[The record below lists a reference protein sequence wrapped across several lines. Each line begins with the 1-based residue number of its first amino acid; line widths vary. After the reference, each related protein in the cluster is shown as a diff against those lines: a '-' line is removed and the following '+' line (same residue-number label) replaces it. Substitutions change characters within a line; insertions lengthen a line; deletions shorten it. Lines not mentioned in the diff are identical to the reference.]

1 MWKGET
7 SMNFESRNPATGE
20 LLGVHPE
27 HDKAEIEVR
36 LQRAWDGWRRWSRTS
51 LRERIAF
58 LIRLAELLEE
68 RGEKRLEPYA
78 RLTPAEMGKP
88 LADSIFEIKKSAWTA
103 RHLAETG
110 EVYLKPQPVAGIP
123 AEIVYESLEP
133 IFSVQPWN
141 VPFWQVLRFFNT
153 TALVGN
159 TALIKH
165 AESVQV
171 CAEALET
178 LVRDAG
184 APKGLYVNL
193 AIPVE
198 ACAAV
203 IADPRVRAAT
213 VTDSVRA
220 GRAVAA
226 EAAQVGKRAVLEL
239 GGSDPFI
246 VLEDADLAKAVQLAV
261 TSRYFNNS
269 EGCICAKR
277 FLVAESLFDDFTK
290 AFVEQSKALPMGD
303 PMKEG
308 IKVGPL
314 ALARARKNLHRQV
327 LDAVKAGARILTGGQ
342 IPAGPG
348 NFYPPTVLVGLPPE
362 AAIAKEEFFGPVT
375 MIFPFKTDDEAIHLA
390 NITDFG
396 LSAAVWSRDLVRARR
411 VAGEIESGMIFINDF
426 TRSDPRAPFG
436 GFKASGYGRELG
448 APGARELTN
457 PKLIWQGA

>member
-1 MWKGET
+1 
-7 SMNFESRNPATGE
+7 MNFESHNPATGE
-20 LLGVHPE
+20 LLGTYPE
-27 HDKAEIEVR
+27 HSKAEIEAR
-36 LQRAWDGWRRWSRTS
+36 LQCAWDGWRRWSRTP
-51 LRERIAF
+51 LQERIAF

-68 RGEKRLEPYA
+68 RAETYGRLI
-78 RLTPAEMGKP
+78 TAEMGKP
-88 LADSIFEIKKSAWTA
+88 LADSIFEIKKCAWSA
-103 RHLAETG
+103 RHLAEM
-110 EVYLKPQPVAGIP
+110 EEAYLKPQPILGLP
-123 AEIVYESLEP
+123 AEIIYESIGP

-165 AESVQV
+165 AETVQG

-184 APKGLYVNL
+184 GPEGLYVNL

-203 IADPRVRAAT
+203 IADSRVRAAT
-213 VTDSVRA
+213 VTGSVRA
-220 GRAVAA
+220 GRAVAE
-226 EAAQVGKRAVLEL
+226 EAARAGKRVVLEL

-277 FLVAESLFDDFTK
+277 FLVAESLFDDFTR

-308 IKVGPL
+308 IKLGPL
-314 ALARARKNLHRQV
+314 ATSRARNNLHRQV
-327 LDAVKAGARILTGGQ
+327 LDAVKAGARVLIGGE

-348 NFYPPTVLVGLPPE
+348 SFYPPTVLVGMPPE
-362 AAIAKEEFFGPVT
+362 AAIAKEEFFGPVA
-375 MIFPFKTDDEAIHLA
+375 MIFPFKTEDEAIHIA

-396 LSAAVWSRDLVRARR
+396 LSAAVWSRDLVKARR
-411 VAGEIESGMIFINDF
+411 VAGQIESGMVFINDF

-436 GFKASGYGRELG
+436 GFKSSGYGRELG
-448 APGARELTN
+448 APGAVELTN
-457 PKLIWQGA
+457 PKLIW

>member
-1 MWKGET
+1 VERT
-7 SMNFESRNPATGE
+7 
-20 LLGVHPE
+20 LLAG
-27 HDKAEIEVR
+27 AAL
-36 LQRAWDGWRRWSRTS
+36 LQHHSLCRQYRDHQARR
-51 LRERIAF
+51 
-58 LIRLAELLEE
+58 
-68 RGEKRLEPYA
+68 
-78 RLTPAEMGKP
+78 
-88 LADSIFEIKKSAWTA
+88 
-103 RHLAETG
+103 
-110 EVYLKPQPVAGIP
+110 
-123 AEIVYESLEP
+123 IV
-133 IFSVQPWN
+133 Q
-141 VPFWQVLRFFNT
+141 
-153 TALVGN
+153 G
-159 TALIKH
+159 
-165 AESVQV
+165 

-184 APKGLYVNL
+184 GPEGLYVNL
-193 AIPVE
+193 AIQVE
-198 ACAAV
+198 ACADV
-203 IADPRVRAAT
+203 IADPRVRAVT
-213 VTDSVRA
+213 VTGSVRA

-226 EAAQVGKRAVLEL
+226 EAAQAGKRAVLEL

-246 VLEDADLAKAVQLAV
+246 VLEDADLAKAVQLGV

-308 IKVGPL
+308 IKLGPL
-314 ALARARKNLHRQV
+314 ATSGARKNLHRQV
-327 LDAVKAGARILTGGQ
+327 LDAVKVGARILTGGE

-362 AAIAKEEFFGPVT
+362 AAIAKEEFFGPVA
-375 MIFPFKTDDEAIHLA
+375 MIFPFKTDDEAIRLA

-411 VAGEIESGMIFINDF
+411 VAGEIESGMVFINDF

-448 APGARELTN
+448 APGARDLTN

>member
-1 MWKGET
+1 
-7 SMNFESRNPATGE
+7 MNFESRNPATGE
-20 LLGVHPE
+20 LLGTYPE
-27 HDKAEIEVR
+27 HNKAEIEVR
-36 LQRAWDGWRRWSRTS
+36 LQRAWDGWRHWSRTPQQ
-51 LRERIAF
+51 ERIAF
-58 LIRLAELLEE
+58 LTRLAELLEE
-68 RGEKRLEPYA
+68 RAETYGRLI
-78 RLTPAEMGKP
+78 TAEMGKQQ
-88 LADSIFEIKKSAWTA
+88 ADSIFEIKKSSWAA

-110 EVYLKPQPVAGIP
+110 EAYLKPQPVSGVP
-123 AEIVYESLEP
+123 AQIVYESVGP

-153 TALVGN
+153 TDLVGN
-159 TALIKH
+159 TALIRH
-165 AESVQV
+165 AQSVQG

-178 LVRDAG
+178 LGRDAG
-184 APKGLYVNL
+184 GPEGLYVNL

-213 VTDSVRA
+213 ATASVRT
-220 GRAVAA
+220 GRAVAE
-226 EAAQVGKRAVLEL
+226 EAARAGKRVVLEL

-277 FLVAESLFDDFTK
+277 FLVAEPLFNDFTK

-308 IKVGPL
+308 IKIGPL
-314 ALARARKNLHRQV
+314 ATSGSRKNLHRHV
-327 LDAVKAGARILTGGQ
+327 LDAVKAGARILTGGE

-362 AAIAKEEFFGPVT
+362 AAIANEEFFGPVAL
-375 MIFPFKTDDEAIHLA
+375 IFPFKEQDEA
-390 NITDFG
+390 
-396 LSAAVWSRDLVRARR
+396 
-411 VAGEIESGMIFINDF
+411 
-426 TRSDPRAPFG
+426 
-436 GFKASGYGRELG
+436 
-448 APGARELTN
+448 N
-457 PKLIWQGA
+457 PNRK

>member
-1 MWKGET
+1 
-7 SMNFESRNPATGE
+7 MNFESYNPATGE
-20 LLGVHPE
+20 LIGTYPE
-27 HDKAEIEVR
+27 HNEAEIEVR
-36 LQRAWDGWRRWSRTS
+36 LQRAWDGWRHWSRTP
-51 LRERIAF
+51 LQERIAF
-58 LIRLAELLEE
+58 LTRLADLLEE
-68 RGEKRLEPYA
+68 RAETYGRL
-78 RLTPAEMGKP
+78 AEMGKP
-88 LADSIFEIKKSAWTA
+88 LADSIFEIKKSAWSA
-103 RHLAETG
+103 RHLAEAG
-110 EVYLKPQPVAGIP
+110 EAYLKPQPVPGLT
-123 AEIVYESLEP
+123 AEIIYESIGP

-141 VPFWQVLRFFNT
+141 VPFWQVLRFFI
-153 TALVGN
+153 TAAFVGN

-165 AESVQV
+165 AESVQG

-184 APKGLYVNL
+184 GPEGLYVNL

-213 VTDSVRA
+213 VTGSVRA

-226 EAAQVGKRAVLEL
+226 EAAQAGKRVVLEL

-246 VLEDADLAKAVQLAV
+246 VLEDADLAKAVEFAV

-308 IKVGPL
+308 TKLGPL
-314 ALARARKNLHRQV
+314 ALAGARKNLHRQV
-327 LDAVKAGARILTGGQ
+327 LDAVKAGARILTGGE
-342 IPAGPG
+342 IPDGPG

-362 AAIAKEEFFGPVT
+362 AAIAKEEFFGPVA
-375 MIFPFKTDDEAIHLA
+375 MIFPFKTEDEAIRLA

-396 LSAAVWSRDLVRARR
+396 LSAAVWSRDLARARR
-411 VAGEIESGMIFINDF
+411 VAGEIESEASRLPGM
-426 TRSDPRAPFG
+426 
-436 GFKASGYGRELG
+436 G
-448 APGARELTN
+448 ANLALPAHWNLPTQN
-457 PKLIWQGA
+457 